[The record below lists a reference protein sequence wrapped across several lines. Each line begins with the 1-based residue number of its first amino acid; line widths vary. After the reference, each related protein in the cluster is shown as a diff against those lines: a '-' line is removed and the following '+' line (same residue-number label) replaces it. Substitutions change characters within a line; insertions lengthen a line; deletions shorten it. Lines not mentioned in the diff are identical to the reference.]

1 MRKIA
6 TLLIAI
12 LITSTIS
19 YSQNTKT
26 INELGQIIEVS
37 KALRFKKTIPV
48 RDFPQVEITP
58 TNMVEKHINERHNQ
72 FTRNADVNPNAK
84 PSGEDPV
91 IQKRQGDRPTP
102 SLDVNFDGIGG
113 GTPPDPSGAAGNN
126 YYVQA
131 INTWIR
137 IYTKNG
143 VGVGTQFSL
152 ASMWPGSDNDG
163 DPIVMYDRHADR
175 WFISQF
181 NDPARILIAISET
194 NDPTGSYYT
203 YDFALSQFPDYPKYS
218 IWWDGYYMT
227 SNSSHTA
234 VVFEREKMLTGDP
247 NAQVLFYRA
256 PSVRSSGFT
265 NVLPA
270 DADGELPP
278 DGTPCYFFNIED
290 DSWNGVQKD
299 QIKIYEMSVDWTNIS
314 NTEITLS
321 KTLETDAFS
330 TAIGSGFNN
339 ITQPGTNQRID
350 GIPGVLMYRA
360 QYMRWMGYNT
370 IVLNHVVD
378 ANSLDQAGIRW
389 YELRDA
395 DDGDWTIYQQGTYA
409 PDGAHRWMGS
419 ISMDVFGNIAL
430 AYSYCYPDSNHYPGL
445 RYTGR
450 LSYDPL
456 GEMTIDEGIAVK
468 GLSSQTGYNRY
479 GDYAHMSL
487 DPDGETFWYTGEYL
501 SSNENVKTRIF
512 SYKLSGVN
520 AQVGNMYFDNLDLK
534 THVVN
539 GNLTVSVNGL
549 ASNDLIVGEILSI
562 NGKSISKKS
571 IFPSNKSASTK
582 FGVNSLSHG
591 IYFIR
596 IGNVNFQ
603 KVEKLVI
610 SK

>member
-1 MRKIA
+1 MRKTA

-12 LITSTIS
+12 LIISTIS
-19 YSQNTKT
+19 YSQNIKT
-26 INELGQIIEVS
+26 TNALGQTIEVS
-37 KALRFKKTIPV
+37 KAVRFKKTIPA
-48 RDFPQVEITP
+48 RDFPETEFTP
-58 TNMVEKHINERHNQ
+58 VNMVKKHIKERHNQ
-72 FTRNADVNPNAK
+72 FKRNEDVNPNAT
-84 PSGEDPV
+84 PIGEDP
-91 IQKRQGDRPTP
+91 IRQKKQGDRPTP
-102 SLDVNFDGIGG
+102 NLDVNFDGISGSA
-113 GTPPDPSGAAGNN
+113 PPDPSGAAGND

-131 INTWIR
+131 INTWIKV
-137 IYTKNG
+137 YTKNG
-143 VGVGTQFSL
+143 NGVGTQFSL

-203 YDFALSQFPDYPKYS
+203 YDFALNQFPDYPKYS

-247 NAQVLFYRA
+247 NAKVIFLSA
-256 PSVRSSGFT
+256 PSVKSAGFT

-278 DGTPCYFFNIED
+278 DGTPCYFFNLED
-290 DSWNGVQKD
+290 NSWNGVPQD
-299 QIKIYEMSVDWTNIS
+299 QIKVYEMSVDWANTS
-314 NTEITLS
+314 NTAITIS
-321 KTLETDAFS
+321 KTLATDPFS
-330 TAIGSGFNN
+330 TSIGPGFDN
-339 ITQPGTNQRID
+339 ISQPGTTQRID

-378 ANSLDQAGIRW
+378 ANGLDQAGIRW

-419 ISMDVFGNIAL
+419 ISMDILGNIAL

-456 GEMTIDEGIAVK
+456 GEMTVDEGIAIN

-479 GDYAHMSL
+479 GDYAQMTL

-501 SSNENVKTRIF
+501 SNNQNVKTRIF
-512 SYKLSGVN
+512 SYRLSRVN
-520 AQVGNMYFDNLDLK
+520 ASVTNKYINILDLS
-534 THVVN
+534 TRVVN
-539 GNLTVSVNGL
+539 GKLNVSINGL
-549 ASNDLIVGEILSI
+549 ANNDLIVAEILSI
-562 NGKSISKKS
+562 NGKSIVKKAV
-571 IFPSNKSASTK
+571 FPNAQAAVST
-582 FGVNSLSHG
+582 FNINNLSSG

-596 IGNVNFQ
+596 IGNTNFQ
-603 KVEKLVI
+603 KVEKFVI
-610 SK
+610 TE